1 MKKYR
6 GDPALLRPPARAFQ
20 CQERIVTEDEL
31 AADCEARG
39 DDSYDDY
46 YSSVVAF
53 ECTVATNS
61 SSNSSHQKEEE
72 EELVERPQKLTFWC
86 REPSCGVLRTTAPPT
101 ALDST
106 TVEDNDNTPIVAET
120 AAVKEDDGA
129 VDPSFF
135 DKGYTA
141 AGKTGFQVWP
151 GSRLMVETLAFGLD
165 DDCDTSSYQDPPALQ
180 KWQQAL
186 LQQKTAPNS
195 NEEPRP
201 LRILE
206 LGAGVGV
213 VGASLAAASNGAQ
226 VLLTDLPTLVT
237 ESLLPNLQ
245 RNANTKKS
253 SKTAQDESPSAWLVS
268 PEPTTPVDTVKDES
282 SSSSTP
288 DLPAPVPIG
297 SGWVAAAPLDW
308 TQPVVDQQL
317 TRKQCQAVDMII
329 ACDCVWLVSMLDGL
343 LNTVQE
349 IFHAH
354 DSSAGSSH
362 SKPTL
367 LMSFQRRDPKDTTN
381 NSENGMFTTVDRVID
396 EIKKRQWSLEC
407 LAWQPVRYET
417 EEGREDNNNSN
428 GESGKEDD
436 ANIKEVFLFEIKP
449 VD

>member
-6 GDPALLRPPARAFQ
+6 GDPALLRPPSRAFQ
-20 CQERIVTEDEL
+20 CQERIVREDEL

-53 ECTVATNS
+53 ECTVAASRSTN
-61 SSNSSHQKEEE
+61 QKEEE
-72 EELVERPQKLTFWC
+72 LETPEKLTFWC
-86 REPSCGVLRTTAPPT
+86 REPSCGVLRTAPS
-101 ALDST
+101 AAVVDST
-106 TVEDNDNTPIVAET
+106 EITQKDDTDNNTLRIAET

-151 GSRLMVETLAFGLD
+151 GSRLMVEALAF
-165 DDCDTSSYQDPPALQ
+165 DTGSSGYQDPPALQ

-186 LQQKTAPNS
+186 LRQQQTVSLPS
-195 NEEPRP
+195 NQEESRP

-237 ESLLPNLQ
+237 ESLWPNLQ
-245 RNANTKKS
+245 RNANQSSATRDKSPPEWLLAPAPAPKDTTKDD
-253 SKTAQDESPSAWLVS
+253 DEMSCI
-268 PEPTTPVDTVKDES
+268 PV
-282 SSSSTP
+282 P
-288 DLPAPVPIG
+288 RPVPIG
-297 SGWVAAAPLDW
+297 SGWVATAPLDW

-317 TRKQCQAVDMII
+317 TLQQCQAVDIII

-349 IFHAH
+349 IFKAH
-354 DSSAGSSH
+354 DEGG
-362 SKPTL
+362 KPTL
-367 LMSFQRRDPKDTTN
+367 LMSFQRRDPQETAN
-381 NSENGMFTTVDRVID
+381 RSETCMFTTVDRVIN

-417 EEGREDNNNSN
+417 EERIDDTTNNN
-428 GESGKEDD
+428 GASGKEYD
-436 ANIKEVFLFEIKP
+436 ANVKEVFLFEIKP
-449 VD
+449 LD